1 MPGKIMQPITKFHL
15 IESAFLLSV
24 PLFAYVAET
33 VCGPGTNHWS
43 PWHWVALVYA
53 LYCVHL
59 GFFYRRKLMMKAK
72 AALAAKPSD
81 KKALKKWEASQVVPL
96 CFAQHIALTAA
107 VIRLVLHGTLWQ
119 AAPFYVSALALILLW
134 SPQEPHKAATAVS

>member
-1 MPGKIMQPITKFHL
+1 MQPITKFHL

-81 KKALKKWEASQVVPL
+81 KTSCASGAPL
-96 CFAQHIALTAA
+96 SMK
-107 VIRLVLHGTLWQ
+107 IRFSRLATWKR
-119 AAPFYVSALALILLW
+119 VSL
-134 SPQEPHKAATAVS
+134 